1 MNDDATR
8 RDGIEVHAGRVR
20 AEWID
25 VNEHMNVAYYV
36 LAFDLGVDALWA
48 RFGITDDYLR
58 EQRGSTFAVD
68 CQVGY
73 KRELTLGDPYVITAQ
88 ILAYDEK
95 RVHQLQ
101 RMYHAEHGFLAATCE
116 WMNLHV
122 DLDARRVTPWP
133 KPVLDAIGA
142 FAAAQ
147 GDKRRPADAGKRI
160 RVGRPS
166 WSVEDYDS

>member
-1 MNDDATR
+1 MNDDVTR
-8 RDGIEVHAGRVR
+8 RDGIDVHSGRVR

-48 RFGITDDYLR
+48 QFGITDDYLR

-68 CQVGY
+68 CRVGY
-73 KRELTLGDPYVITAQ
+73 ERELTLGEPYVITAQ

-95 RVHQLQ
+95 RVHQFQ

-116 WMNLHV
+116 WLNLHV

-133 KPVLDAIGA
+133 KAVLDAIST
-142 FAAAQ
+142 FAAGQ
-147 GDKRRPADAGKRI
+147 GGQQQPPEVGKQI

-166 WSVEDYDS
+166 WSIEGYGA